1 MVSLISAAADT
12 ARVNLFPRFAQMQ
25 RWHEEDGI
33 PFDTMINAADGLHQT
48 DWSTNCVTKAL
59 FWAIEL
65 AVMAEIVA

>member
-1 MVSLISAAADT
+1 
-12 ARVNLFPRFAQMQ
+12 MQ

-59 FWAIEL
+59 FRAIEQ
-65 AVMAEIVA
+65 AVVAEIVA